1 VAIPVPPDRRID
13 EVQLVTTS
21 IPDPPVGMIGSMS
34 RVSSPVFVGRANEL
48 TRLSQALELA
58 AAGRPV
64 TRLITGEAGIGKSRL
79 VEEFLNRAR
88 AFDALVLEGDCL
100 PLGESGL
107 AYAPF
112 VAALRPLV
120 RSLDAERLDRLIGP
134 GRAELAHLLPDLG
147 PPPQRAKRPPDA
159 SLSATTARA
168 RLFEIMFGVLH
179 RLAEER
185 PLVLVLEDLHW
196 ADAST
201 RDLLRFLVRNAR
213 TEPILVVATY
223 RSDELHR
230 RHPLRPLLT
239 ELQRLESVEIIELT
253 TFGEAEVAAQLAG
266 IRGSAPD
273 PDLVATVLARSGG
286 NPFFAEELLAAGAA
300 GLVLPRSLRDTLE
313 DRVRQMS
320 ADAQRIVRVASVAGA
335 RIDHDV
341 LAAVADLQEV
351 RLADGLRELIEH
363 HLLVA
368 TSPDQEPGYAF
379 RHALVQE
386 VVYGELLPSER
397 TQLHAAYATAIAGSR
412 EPVERSGSATAAQVA
427 HHWLMA
433 HDLERALP
441 AALSAARAAAAGFA
455 FAEAQGLLERAL
467 ELWPKVGR
475 DALPEGLDR
484 IAIIEEAAE
493 AAAQAG
499 DARRSIDLVRSA
511 LAELDPR
518 GDPTRSGVLQHR
530 LAWYLNEAGDWQAG
544 VLAMER
550 AVELIPIDPPTPE
563 RARVLADLAHSLM
576 VRGRYGD
583 SLALGEAALAISRAV
598 NAQVA
603 AARALNVI
611 GLDLACRSDFER
623 AIPVLRESHDSAVG
637 LGDPLAIFLTAV
649 GLGWALDESARHAEA
664 LDLAQVTRD
673 RVQHLGADA
682 RFGGQLASKAARA
695 LHDLGRWDEAA
706 TLIDETISA
715 GTTHYAIRWLLSNR
729 VRLRIARGQLDQA
742 RADLATYEGLGER
755 VIGPDPDMMHLRRA
769 ELAIVAGEPA
779 AARGFIRET
788 LDKLAEP
795 DLDSDARLLLLT
807 GLRAEAEEADAARA
821 TGAKERLAAAID
833 SARELAAQLEA
844 HLERVTGLAARPAA
858 VIGAD
863 RALAA
868 ALAARAVGNADPA
881 DWEPAVAGRRQ
892 LGRPH
897 ELAAVLADAAAAF
910 LDARRRREAEGAIS
924 EAHAIATALGAAP
937 LRARLESL
945 ARRARIPLEGVDTL
959 DDAAD
964 RLGLTRRER
973 EVLALV
979 ADGRSNRQIG
989 EQLYMAES
997 TAGVHVSNILSKLGV
1012 TRRSEAAAVAHR
1024 MGLFSPG

>member
-1 VAIPVPPDRRID
+1 MA
-13 EVQLVTTS
+13 
-21 IPDPPVGMIGSMS
+21 MIGSMP
-34 RVSSPVFVGRANEL
+34 RVSSPVFVGRASEL
-48 TRLSQALELA
+48 ERLNRALDLA
-58 AAGRPV
+58 AGGRPV

-79 VEEFLNRAR
+79 VEEFLRAR
-88 AFDALVLEGDCL
+88 ASDALILEGDCL
-100 PLGESGL
+100 PLGETGL

-120 RSLDAERLDRLIGP
+120 RSLDADRLDRLIGP

-147 PPPQRAKRPPDA
+147 PPPARATRPPDA
-159 SLSATTARA
+159 SLSASTARA

-179 RLAEER
+179 RLAVER

-213 TEPILVVATY
+213 SEPILVVATY

-239 ELQRLESVEIIELT
+239 ELQRLESVEIIELAA
-253 TFGEAEVAAQLAG
+253 FGENEVAAQLAG
-266 IRGSAPD
+266 IRGSPPG

-313 DRVRQMS
+313 DRVRQVS
-320 ADAQRIVRVASVAGA
+320 ADAQQVVRVASVAGA
-335 RIDHDV
+335 RADHHV
-341 LAAVADLQEV
+341 LASVVDLPAE
-351 RLADGLRELIEH
+351 RLADALRELVEH
-363 HLLVA
+363 HLVVA

-386 VVYGELLPSER
+386 VVYSELLPSER
-397 TQLHAAYATAIAGSR
+397 TQLHAAYATVLASGGEAGN
-412 EPVERSGSATAAQVA
+412 VQGSATAAQVA

-441 AALSAARAAAAGFA
+441 AALAAARAAAAGFA

-475 DALPEGLDR
+475 GALPEGIDR

-511 LAELDPR
+511 LAERDPR
-518 GDPTRSGVLQHR
+518 SDPTRSGVLQHR

-544 VLAMER
+544 VAAMER

-623 AIPVLRESHDSAVG
+623 AIPILRDSHESAVG

-664 LDLAQVTRD
+664 LDLARVTRD
-673 RVQHLGADA
+673 RIRSLGADA

-706 TLIDETISA
+706 ALIDETISG

-729 VRLRIARGQLDQA
+729 VRLHIARGELDQA
-742 RADLATYEGLGER
+742 RADLASYEGLGER
-755 VIGPDPDMMHLRRA
+755 VIGPDPDLMNLRRA
-769 ELAIVAGEPA
+769 ELAMVAGRPS
-779 AARGFIRET
+779 AAREPIRDT

-795 DLDSDARLLLLT
+795 ELDSDARLLLLT

-821 TGAKERLAAAID
+821 SGSKARLAEAI
-833 SARELAAQLEA
+833 ARSGELAGRLAV
-844 HLERVTGLAARPAA
+844 HLDRVTGLVARPAA
-858 VIGAD
+858 VLEAD
-863 RALAA
+863 RTLAA
-868 ALAARAVGNADPA
+868 ALVARTAGQADQGA
-881 DWEPAVAGRRQ
+881 WESAVAERRG

-897 ELAAVLADAAAAF
+897 ELASVLADAAGAF
-910 LDARRRREAEGAIS
+910 LDARRRSQAEAAIA
-924 EAHAIATALGAAP
+924 EAHAISVELGAEP
-937 LRARLESL
+937 LRTRLESL
-945 ARRARIPLEGVDTL
+945 ARRARIPLEGVDTP
-959 DDAAD
+959 DHAAD

-997 TAGVHVSNILSKLGV
+997 TAGVHVSNIIAKLGV

-1024 MGLFSPG
+1024 MGLFTLS